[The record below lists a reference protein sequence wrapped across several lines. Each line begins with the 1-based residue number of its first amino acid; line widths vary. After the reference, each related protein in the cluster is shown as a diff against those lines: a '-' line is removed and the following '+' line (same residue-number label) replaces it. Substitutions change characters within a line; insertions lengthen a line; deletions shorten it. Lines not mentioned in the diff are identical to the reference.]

1 MNGLKSLSR
10 VVQIRLST
18 ERCSTAAANLFLAR
32 YKKSKSL
39 SKIRKASKLELI
51 SVALLM
57 MHHVL

>member
-10 VVQIRLST
+10 VVQIRLSI
-18 ERCSTAAANLFLAR
+18 ERCSTAANLFLSR